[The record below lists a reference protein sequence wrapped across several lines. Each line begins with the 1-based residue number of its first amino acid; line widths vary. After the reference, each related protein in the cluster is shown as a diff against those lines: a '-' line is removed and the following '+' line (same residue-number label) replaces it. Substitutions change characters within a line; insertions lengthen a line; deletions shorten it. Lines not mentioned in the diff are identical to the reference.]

1 MQCRPNK
8 RDNII
13 GKSFRCFIHP
23 TVKIAGLTNEWALY
37 IARWLHHIE
46 QFINGKLERR
56 EKERKGS
63 GARSIVD
70 TAVQCLEVRN
80 ALGIKP
86 NHLCIEYRGTFESR
100 PRFDDQ
106 RIAL

>member
-1 MQCRPNK
+1 MPLGVLHILNPTITAQKFSQCRFPF
-8 RDNII
+8 DI
-13 GKSFRCFIHP
+13 CP
-23 TVKIAGLTNEWALY
+23 TSQIVSVGHKQI
-37 IARWLHHIE
+37 
-46 QFINGKLERR
+46 
-56 EKERKGS
+56 ERKGS